1 MAAYPGRGNPVLE
14 ALEGDISIRELSVMI
29 RHLPPENAAA
39 RELHGPWDDLRWMIW
54 DISTQLRI
62 NNVNTANIYRE
73 DGKPAIT
80 EPELLP
86 NPHTE
91 TAKPE
96 ETRPMQVVQAE
107 RDHLQDV
114 LNRANPR

>member
-14 ALEGDISIRELSVMI
+14 TLWGEISLRELEVMI
-29 RHLPPENAAA
+29 RHLPQDNAAA
-39 RELHGPWDDLRWMIW
+39 RELHGPWDDLRWMLW
-54 DISTQLRI
+54 DVSTQLRI
-62 NNVNTANIYRE
+62 NNTNTSNLYRE
-73 DGKPAIT
+73 KGQSAIT

-86 NPHTE
+86 NPE
-91 TAKPE
+91 TMNDEPKD
-96 ETRPMQVVQAE
+96 TRPIEVVQAE